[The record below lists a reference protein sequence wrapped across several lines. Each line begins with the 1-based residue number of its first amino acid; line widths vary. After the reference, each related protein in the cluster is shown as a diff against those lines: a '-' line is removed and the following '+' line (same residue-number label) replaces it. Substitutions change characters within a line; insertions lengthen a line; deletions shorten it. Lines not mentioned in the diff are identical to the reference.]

1 MAISLKD
8 RMDSYSESANT
19 KLLPKVPLIIN
30 VNGRSFSKNT
40 SLLDKPYC
48 PKFAECI
55 YSTMIKLCSDIDGTV
70 FAYQHSDEITLAV
83 RNDQNVDTT
92 PWYDNKIQKIC
103 SAVSAIATMHFNT
116 CSDAIGLN
124 LLGEPIFITQVYAVP
139 NIAEAINA
147 FVYKQQQNFQT
158 SIQFACFYELLKKY
172 DKPTIKEM
180 LAGLSVDEKV
190 DLLSQECN
198 IDFNEYPISYRR
210 GAACYK
216 IPKVTNGIM
225 KNKWFINSDL
235 PIFTK
240 DQSFV
245 SNIFKHGS
253 DIFRFDEKEML

>member
-1 MAISLKD
+1 MSITLKD
-8 RMDSYSESANT
+8 RIESYSEATNV
-19 KLLPKVPLIIN
+19 KLLPRIPLIIN

-48 PKFAECI
+48 PKFAECMF
-55 YSTMIKLCSDIDGTV
+55 STMTKLCSDIDGSV
-70 FAYQHSDEITLAV
+70 FAYQHGDEITLAI

-92 PWYDNKIQKIC
+92 PWYDNKVQKIC
-103 SAVSAIATMHFNT
+103 SAVSSIATMYFNT
-116 CSDAIGLN
+116 CAEAIDLN
-124 LLGEPIFITQVYAVP
+124 LLGEPIFITQVFAVP
-139 NIAEAINA
+139 NIAEATNV

-158 SIQFACFYELLKKY
+158 SIQFACFYELLRKY

-190 DLLSQECN
+190 DLLNQECN
-198 IDFNEYPISYRR
+198 IDFNEYPAPYRR

-216 IPKVTNGIM
+216 VPKVVNGIM

-240 DQSFV
+240 DQSFL
-245 SNIFKHGS
+245 SNIFKNGA
-253 DIFRFDEKEML
+253 DIFRHDSF